1 MRAYLT
7 LLRRELGSYFV
18 SFTGYIIIA
27 MALLNMG
34 LSLAIIIG
42 ATKGTPL
49 PMSLSELFFIT
60 PFFWI
65 IQLLTAPIITM
76 RLFAL
81 EKSTGTFETLMTAP
95 VSDLQV
101 VLAKFSASLLFYLV
115 MWLPF
120 LGSLIFLRR
129 YASDAGVIGVGVMAS
144 TYLGIFLLGCLFLSF
159 GCLASAMTR
168 NQIVASMTTFTFVMG
183 LFIVSSLSERLA
195 APGGWMGTTV
205 RLVSLVDHVQEFSRG
220 IVDSRWVVFYLTGTV
235 LFLFFTHRVVESRRW
250 K

>member
-1 MRAYLT
+1 
-7 LLRRELGSYFV
+7 
-18 SFTGYIIIA
+18 
-27 MALLNMG
+27 
-34 LSLAIIIG
+34 
-42 ATKGTPL
+42 
-49 PMSLSELFFIT
+49 LFFIT
-60 PFFWI
+60 PYFWI
-65 IQLLTAPIITM
+65 IQMLTAPIITM

-101 VLAKFSASLLFYLV
+101 VLAKFSAALVFYLV

-120 LGSLIFLRR
+120 LGSLLLLRR
-129 YASDAGVIGVGVMAS
+129 YSSDPGVLGPGVLGSM
-144 TYLGIFLLGCLFLSF
+144 YLGILLLGCLFLSF

-183 LFIVSSLSERLA
+183 LFILSSLSERIA
-195 APGGWMGTTV
+195 GPGSWAGSV
-205 RLVSLVDHVQEFSRG
+205 VQLLSLVDHVQEFSRG
-220 IVDSRWVVFYLTGTV
+220 IVDSRWVVFYLSGTA

>member
-1 MRAYLT
+1 MRVFLT

-27 MALLNMG
+27 LALLTMG
-34 LSLAIIIG
+34 LSLAGIVG
-42 ATKGTPL
+42 AAKGTPL
-49 PMSLSELFFIT
+49 PMSLTELFFIT
-60 PFFWI
+60 PYFWI

-81 EKSTGTFETLMTAP
+81 EKSSGTFEALMTAP

-101 VLAKFSASLLFYLV
+101 VMAKFSASLVFYLV

-120 LGSLIFLRR
+120 LASMLLLRR
-129 YASDAGVIGVGVMAS
+129 YSSDPGALDIGVLAS
-144 TYLGIFLLGCLFLSF
+144 TYFGIFLLGCLFLSF

-168 NQIVASMTTFTFVMG
+168 NQIVAAMTSFAFVMG
-183 LFIVSSLSERLA
+183 LFVVSSLAEQLA
-195 APGGWMGTTV
+195 APGTWLGTTV
-205 RLVSLVDHVQEFSRG
+205 QLVSLVDHIQEFSRG
-220 IVDSRWVVFYLTGTV
+220 IVDSRWVTFYLSGTV
-235 LFLFFTHRVVESRRW
+235 LFLFLTHRVVESRRW